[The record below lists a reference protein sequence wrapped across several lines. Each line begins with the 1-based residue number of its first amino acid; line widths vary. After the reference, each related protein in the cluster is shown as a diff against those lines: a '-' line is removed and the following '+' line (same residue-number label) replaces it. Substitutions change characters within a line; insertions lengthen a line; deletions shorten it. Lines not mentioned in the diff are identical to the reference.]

1 MSEIRNL
8 KPECIWRNFHAL
20 TQVPRPSGHLEK
32 IQQFLLDWAKN
43 TGIEAFLDP
52 AGNIVMR
59 KPATPGMENRKGVIM
74 QAHMDMVPQKALTS
88 NHNFETDP
96 IETHIEGDWLY
107 ANNTTLGA
115 DDGIGVA
122 VILAT
127 LEDKTLQ
134 HGPLE
139 ALITSDEETCMYGVN
154 HLAPDTLTGKIL
166 LNIDNEKMGQ
176 FVIGSAGGINITASI
191 EYKPAPAEEGDA
203 AFAITV
209 TGLRGGHSGLE
220 IAANRG
226 NANKL
231 MARLLQAAIAQDEAR
246 LADWHGGN
254 MRNAIPRE
262 ARAIVTIPAENEE
275 DLRDLCAECHRIFN
289 EELQGVEEGLQIL
302 IEKTDAPQSLVPE
315 DIQDN
320 LVNAILACH
329 DGVLRYIPTIP
340 GVVETSSN
348 LAIVAITPE
357 SGSVLILA
365 RSSNDNYFEYEKT
378 MIESCFS
385 MAGRKVE
392 YDGAYGSWQPRF
404 GSPLVDKMC
413 AIYKDMFHEEAD
425 VNVCHAGLEC
435 SLIGAVYP
443 EMDMVSFGPTLESPH
458 PPAERCLIPTVAPF
472 WQFFR
477 RLIEEL

>member
-1 MSEIRNL
+1 MTIQDLNP
-8 KPECIWRNFHAL
+8 KCVWQNFYAL
-20 TQVPRPSGHLEK
+20 TRVPRPSGHLEK
-32 IQQFLLDWAKN
+32 VQQFLLQWAAER
-43 TGIEAFLDP
+43 GIEAYKD
-52 AGNIVMR
+52 GGENIVM
-59 KPATPGMENRKGVIM
+59 KVPATPGCENKPVAVM
-74 QAHMDMVPQKALTS
+74 QAHMDMVPQKTADST
-88 NHNFETDP
+88 HNFETDP

-107 ANNTTLGA
+107 ATGTTLGA

-122 VILAT
+122 IIMAA
-127 LEDKTLQ
+127 LEDKELQ

-154 HLAPDTLTGKIL
+154 HLAADTLTGKIL

-191 EYKPAPAEEGDA
+191 EYKPAEAEEGDVA
-203 AFAITV
+203 LKITIK
-209 TGLRGGHSGLE
+209 GLRGGHSGLE

-226 NANKL
+226 NANKM
-231 MARLLQAAIAQDEAR
+231 MARLVQAAIAQDDAR
-246 LADWHGGN
+246 LAEWHGGN
-254 MRNAIPRE
+254 MRNAIPRDAE
-262 ARAIVTIPAENEE
+262 AVITVPAENEA
-275 DLRDLCAECHRIFN
+275 DVRDLADECLRIFT
-289 EELQGVEEGLQIL
+289 EELQGVEDGLQL
-302 IEKTDAPQSLVPE
+302 YVERVDAPKALVPE

-329 DGVLRYIPTIP
+329 DGVLRYIPSIP

-348 LAIVAITPE
+348 LAIVSITPE
-357 SGSVLILA
+357 QGSVLILA

-385 MAGRKVE
+385 MAGMKVE

-404 GSPLVDKMC
+404 GSPLVDKM
-413 AIYKDMFHEEAD
+413 AKLYKEMFGEEAD

-458 PPAERCLIPTVAPF
+458 TPGERCLIPTVDKF
-472 WQFFR
+472 WLFFR
-477 RLIEEL
+477 QLLQSL